1 MFACHLESVFEGK
14 RHFIEERARENAVD
28 DLVQAGTSLQ
38 LHTFVLYV
46 LLFGCLNTL
55 VCKAKVWNVSSG
67 LKMAIMACFD
77 SSVQSAL
84 HDGGEGIES
93 P

>member
-1 MFACHLESVFEGK
+1 MFYVYVAEKCLLATLRVYLRASVILLK
-14 RHFIEERARENAVD
+14 RELRENAVD

-55 VCKAKVWNVSSG
+55 VCKAKV
-67 LKMAIMACFD
+67 
-77 SSVQSAL
+77 
-84 HDGGEGIES
+84 
-93 P
+93 